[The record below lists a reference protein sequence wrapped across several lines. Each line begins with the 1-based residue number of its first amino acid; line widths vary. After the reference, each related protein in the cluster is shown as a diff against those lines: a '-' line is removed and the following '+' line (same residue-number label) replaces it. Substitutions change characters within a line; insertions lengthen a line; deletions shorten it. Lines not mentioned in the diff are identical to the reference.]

1 MAADARTPDAAY
13 RREDEWAEP
22 HALDGCDENI
32 AARVQEARSVVA
44 TGDEAQIVAYLVGKP
59 VEQVRKVMGDAR
71 TPDAAQGLPPL
82 DTEGI
87 LWVAAIDLLPI
98 EKRIEWVKTMTERVA
113 YLNTMRGAN
122 DGNA

>member
-1 MAADARTPDAAY
+1 VTESNHENS
-13 RREDEWAEP
+13 REN
-22 HALDGCDENI
+22 L
-32 AARVQEARSVVA
+32 
-44 TGDEAQIVAYLVGKP
+44 T
-59 VEQVRKVMGDAR
+59 
-71 TPDAAQGLPPL
+71 AAQGLPPL